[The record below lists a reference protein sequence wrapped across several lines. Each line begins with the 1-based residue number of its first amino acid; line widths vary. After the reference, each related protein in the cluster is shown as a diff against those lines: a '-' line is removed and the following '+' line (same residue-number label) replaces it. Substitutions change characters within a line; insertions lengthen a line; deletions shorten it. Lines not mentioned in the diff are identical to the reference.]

1 VCGAPERG
9 AFASLTGGSEPL
21 TEKPMLELLLFD
33 EGDEHAAK
41 MRAAHR
47 AQSVGLI
54 IARLARNFPNT
65 QAGETREV
73 AADAI

>member
-1 VCGAPERG
+1 M
-9 AFASLTGGSEPL
+9 GGCEPC
-21 TEKPMLELLLFD
+21 TEKPLLELLLLFD
-33 EGDEHAAK
+33 EGFEHAAK
-41 MRAAHR
+41 MRAATA

-54 IARLARNFPNT
+54 FARLARNFPNT